1 MAAVGAAA
9 AVAAVAAAA
18 VVVAGAAGAA
28 GAAAIAFVADAAGAA
43 DAVVAVVADAD
54 VIAEL
59 DVGAEDVGPVLLD
72 LLEFAHTERVATVG
86 LLVLT
91 IL

>member
-18 VVVAGAAGAA
+18 VVVAGAA